1 MHRAIVFNGIWTYTV
16 SMLVFFF
23 HGRQVRRELDEQMNE
38 ENKVPSMGMST
49 AMTPPTSNQRED
61 LEEHPKAL

>member
-1 MHRAIVFNGIWTYTV
+1 MHRAIMFNGIWTFTV
-16 SMLVFFF
+16 SILVFFF
-23 HGRQVRRELDEQMNE
+23 RGRQVRRELDEQMNE

-49 AMTPPTSNQRED
+49 AMTSPSSNQREH